1 MRNMR
6 EAIMTYGR
14 VLAGGFAGALLCLA
28 LAATGPVAAQTVPPP
43 VRVETQ
49 PLPPLPQASPPA
61 APATPAPAPAP
72 PPAAQAP
79 SPQAPAAPPAAAG
92 PVGPVVTLAPP
103 PADPT
108 TPDEVMLSSRPAVT
122 VQGQSTWDDGY
133 ETLTKAFDVLRRE
146 AAKAALRVTGVP
158 LATFLETDDLGFRFE
173 AQLPVASVPA
183 ARPPGMAAEVGFGA
197 TPAGKAIRFSHR
209 APYDDID
216 STYEA
221 ISAYLD
227 SKGIEV
233 KENFTEE
240 YVNPGVDAGDVALE
254 IFIYV
259 QPK

>member
-1 MRNMR
+1 MRDMQ
-6 EAIMTYGR
+6 EATMTHVR
-14 VLAGGFAGALLCLA
+14 ILAGALACLI
-28 LAATGPVAAQTVPPP
+28 AAASVPLSAQTVPPP

-49 PLPPLPQASPPA
+49 PLPPLPQAPATVPPA
-61 APATPAPAPAP
+61 IQAPTQAPAL

-79 SPQAPAAPPAAAG
+79 AVPPAASGPAG
-92 PVGPVVTLAPP
+92 PAVTLAPP
-103 PADPT
+103 PADPS
-108 TPDEVMLSSRPAVT
+108 TPDEVQLTSRPAIT

-133 ETLTKAFDVLRRE
+133 ETLTKAFDVLRGE
-146 AAKAALRVTGVP
+146 AAKAGLRVTGVP

-173 AQLPVASVPA
+173 AQLPVASVPST
-183 ARPPGMAAEVGFGA
+183 RPPGMAAELLFGA
-197 TPAGKAIRFSHR
+197 TPAGRAIRFAHR

-259 QPK
+259 LPK